1 MITALFIYAG
11 KPMRLV
17 TSATAK
23 SFAFLLVTQASADM
37 WQITTFS
44 SNSRLMA
51 YVVFMEDLENGMVV
65 QEWQWNDAAKALDPR
80 YGSEG
85 GFPTRGLI
93 AQDVMHTHPEAVITD
108 ESRYLRV
115 SMPAL
120 MQQDAVI
127 ATLVTDVGT
136 STMTTLA
143 IRASDLDYA
152 CWVTWA

>member
-1 MITALFIYAG
+1 
-11 KPMRLV
+11 MRLV

-80 YGSEG
+80 YGS
-85 GFPTRGLI
+85 
-93 AQDVMHTHPEAVITD
+93 
-108 ESRYLRV
+108 
-115 SMPAL
+115 
-120 MQQDAVI
+120 
-127 ATLVTDVGT
+127 
-136 STMTTLA
+136 
-143 IRASDLDYA
+143 
-152 CWVTWA
+152 